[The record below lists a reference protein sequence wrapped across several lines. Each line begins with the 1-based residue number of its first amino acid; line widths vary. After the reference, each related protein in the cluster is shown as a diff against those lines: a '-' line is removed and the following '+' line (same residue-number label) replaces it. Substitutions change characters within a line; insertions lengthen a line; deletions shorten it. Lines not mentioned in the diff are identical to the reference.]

1 MLAQGRWRTLTRVLQ
16 MALSVFGLAILAW
29 MLMSGPLLAWPALEP
44 VAKLVVAI
52 VFAVTGFDL
61 LVQVYRLAM
70 QQITGANTTGGTPS
84 QAA

>member
-1 MLAQGRWRTLTRVLQ
+1 MCEVHSGQSLSLKRTVLATL
-16 MALSVFGLAILAW
+16 AL
-29 MLMSGPLLAWPALEP
+29 LLAWPALEP

-52 VFAVTGFDL
+52 VFAVTGIDL